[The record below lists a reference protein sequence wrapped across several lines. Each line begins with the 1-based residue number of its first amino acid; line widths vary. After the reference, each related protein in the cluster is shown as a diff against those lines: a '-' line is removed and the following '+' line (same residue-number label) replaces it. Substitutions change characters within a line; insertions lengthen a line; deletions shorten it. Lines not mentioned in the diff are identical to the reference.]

1 MFYNNTQNKLTKIR
15 DITNNALSMFNK
27 ILNNLEV
34 ANDKLTNIIH
44 EETDKV
50 VLHSINVHEAESHIK
65 DNLHIINKLKVFLNE
80 D

>member
-15 DITNNALSMFNK
+15 DITNNALSVFNK
-27 ILNNLEV
+27 ILNDLEI
-34 ANDKLTNIIH
+34 ANDKLSNIIH
-44 EETDKV
+44 EESDKV
-50 VLHSINVHEAESHIK
+50 TLHNINIYEAESQIK